1 MCKYF
6 DRKLNPS
13 CFQGKLRSKHYFEG
27 WYFKLVDKSSS
38 TIYAIIP
45 GVSLDK
51 NGQDHAF
58 IQVINGATSETHY
71 INYKME
77 DFHFSLKEFWVKIR
91 DNVFGKDGMVLDINN
106 KEISIKGNVQF
117 GEFTPWP
124 VSFLSPG
131 SMGWYAYVPFMEC
144 YHGIV
149 SFDHSLQGSLTINGT
164 LHSFDQ
170 GRGYIEKDWG
180 RSFPS
185 YYIWIQSNHFKEEGV
200 SIMASLANIPW
211 LGTKFDGYLIG
222 FLWNKKLY
230 RFTTYT
236 GAKIKKLELFS
247 NRVILHEA
255 DKRRRIEIDVV
266 IVHEPG
272 ELKSPL
278 LGAMNNRIRESLN
291 SIVKVRLIE
300 LKGTVENII
309 YEGESKHTGFEMG
322 GETDKIKQI
331 K

>member
-6 DRKLNPS
+6 KRKLNPS
-13 CFQGKLRSKHYFEG
+13 YFQGKLRSKHYFEG
-27 WYFKLVDKSSS
+27 WYFKIVDQSSN

-51 NGQDHAF
+51 KEGDHAF
-58 IQVINGATSETHY
+58 IQVINGTTSETHY
-71 INYKME
+71 ITYKIE
-77 DFHFSLKEFWVKIR
+77 EFSFSMKEFWVKIG
-91 DNVFGKDGMVLDINN
+91 DNIFGKDGIS
-106 KEISIKGNVQF
+106 ISIKHQEINMEGKVQF

-149 SFDHSLQGSLTINGT
+149 SFDHPLQGSLTINGIE
-164 LHSFDQ
+164 HSFDN

-185 YYIWIQSNHFKEEGV
+185 YYIWIQSNHFKEEGI

-211 LGTKFDGYLIG
+211 LGTNFHGYLIG

-236 GAKIKKLELFS
+236 GATIKKLELFS
-247 NRVILHEA
+247 NRVILHVA
-255 DKRRRIEIDVV
+255 DKKKRIEIDVMR
-266 IVHEPG
+266 VHEPG
-272 ELKSPL
+272 ELKSPI

-291 SIVKVRLIE
+291 SVVKVRLIE
-300 LKGTVENII
+300 LNGKQEKII
-309 YEGESKHTGFEMG
+309 YAGESTHTGFEMG
-322 GETDKIKQI
+322 GEIEKIKQVI
-331 K
+331 